1 MLNREMSTCHLDKSL
16 LEYYSID
23 ILSTRKMCMPKTNSA
38 KKPVRS
44 FRLSHEGIQQLTS
57 MATLMGRS
65 ESDVIEVALDRMY
78 REEIR
83 FNRVLREG
91 NRVEDQYHVD
101 SGEEDKNESDRNV
114 V

>member
-1 MLNREMSTCHLDKSL
+1 MLNREMSTYHLDKSL

-65 ESDVIEVALDRMY
+65 ESD
-78 REEIR
+78 
-83 FNRVLREG
+83 G
-91 NRVEDQYHVD
+91 NQVEDQYHVD